1 MMDQRIFQEQ
11 LAYYRAR
18 AQEYDESTRETAEL
32 QGVFARARELLQ
44 RRDPCEQ
51 VLELACGT
59 GTWTQVLID
68 IGQEITA
75 IDAAPEMLAIAQQ
88 KLRNTRVHY
97 RQADLFEWEP
107 EREYHLVFFA
117 NWLSHVPPGK
127 LDDFLSRVS
136 RAVCPGGHVAII
148 DQYAPTSEDR
158 QVMKEGEG
166 GHIYAERPLRSGK
179 TFTIIKV
186 FYDVMVLQ
194 EVFAAL
200 GFEAISSRLDESFF
214 FLEARRC

>member
-1 MMDQRIFQEQ
+1 MMDQRIFHEQ

-32 QGVFARARELLQ
+32 QGVFAHARELLQ

-59 GTWTQVLID
+59 GTWTQGLID

-107 EREYHLVFFA
+107 EREYQLVFCA
-117 NWLSHVPPGK
+117 NWL
-127 LDDFLSRVS
+127 
-136 RAVCPGGHVAII
+136 
-148 DQYAPTSEDR
+148 
-158 QVMKEGEG
+158 
-166 GHIYAERPLRSGK
+166 
-179 TFTIIKV
+179 
-186 FYDVMVLQ
+186 
-194 EVFAAL
+194 
-200 GFEAISSRLDESFF
+200 
-214 FLEARRC
+214 